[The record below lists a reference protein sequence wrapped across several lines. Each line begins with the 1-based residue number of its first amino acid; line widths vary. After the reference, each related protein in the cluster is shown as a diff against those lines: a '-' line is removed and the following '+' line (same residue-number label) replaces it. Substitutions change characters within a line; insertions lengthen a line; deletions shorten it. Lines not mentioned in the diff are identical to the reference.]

1 MPFLFL
7 IFIMQN
13 IFFADQ
19 GKQSPG
25 PGFNPANPLSALEMT
40 RLALFKMYNQA
51 GLPGSPGGPQPPQ
64 GLGSF
69 GQAMGQ
75 EMGRAM
81 AEQHA
86 RALQAVRDAEERD
99 KKEEA
104 DCIEAE
110 KRREKENEI
119 RKEDRERPERER
131 DRERDR
137 SDREHRVRPRTPDE
151 DVLLDG
157 EEDDALSPPM
167 KRERSDSTE
176 GRANGG
182 STIGGANIRIASRGK
197 TNIIDTISYNN
208 MDLIIIFLCH
218 LQISIYL

>member
-1 MPFLFL
+1 MLTYDKIY
-7 IFIMQN
+7 IFKSYY
-13 IFFADQ
+13 FTDP

-51 GLPGSPGGPQPPQ
+51 GLPGSPGNGPQPPQ

-86 RALQAVRDAEERD
+86 RALQAVREAEERD

-104 DCIEAE
+104 ESIEAE
-110 KRREKENEI
+110 KRREKENDI
-119 RKEDRERPERER
+119 HKEDRDRPDGERHREREH
-131 DRERDR
+131 DR

-157 EEDDALSPPM
+157 EEDDVMSPPPM
-167 KRERSDSTE
+167 KRERSDSVE
-176 GRANGG
+176 GRTNGG
-182 STIGGANIRIASRGK
+182 GAIGGANIRIASRGK
-197 TNIIDTISYNN
+197 
-208 MDLIIIFLCH
+208 
-218 LQISIYL
+218 

>member
-1 MPFLFL
+1 
-7 IFIMQN
+7 
-13 IFFADQ
+13 
-19 GKQSPG
+19 
-25 PGFNPANPLSALEMT
+25 
-40 RLALFKMYNQA
+40 
-51 GLPGSPGGPQPPQ
+51 
-64 GLGSF
+64 
-69 GQAMGQ
+69 
-75 EMGRAM
+75 MGRCSGT
-81 AEQHA
+81 EVCKHW
-86 RALQAVRDAEERD
+86 DGE
-99 KKEEA
+99 EEA

-110 KRREKENEI
+110 KRLEKENEI

-176 GRANGG
+176 GRTNGG

-197 TNIIDTISYNN
+197 KDTFFT
-208 MDLIIIFLCH
+208 L
-218 LQISIYL
+218 

>member
-1 MPFLFL
+1 ML
-7 IFIMQN
+7 IFK
-13 IFFADQ
+13 IFVTDP

-51 GLPGSPGGPQPPQ
+51 GLHGSPGGGGPQPPQ
-64 GLGSF
+64 GLGGF

-86 RALQAVRDAEERD
+86 RALQAVREAEERD

-104 DCIEAE
+104 ESIEAE
-110 KRREKENEI
+110 KRREKENDI
-119 RKEDRERPERER
+119 RKDDRERPDRER

-157 EEDDALSPPM
+157 EEDDGLSPPPM

-182 STIGGANIRIASRGK
+182 NVMAGANIRIVSRGEK
-197 TNIIDTISYNN
+197 NYDVLNN
-208 MDLIIIFLCH
+208 T
-218 LQISIYL
+218 YLF

>member
-1 MPFLFL
+1 MRLSYHYISKL
-7 IFIMQN
+7 N
-13 IFFADQ
+13 ILDP

-104 DCIEAE
+104 ESIEAD
-110 KRREKENEI
+110 KRREKENDI
-119 RKEDRERPERER
+119 LKEDRERSDRARNR
-131 DRERDR
+131 DRDR
-137 SDREHRVRPRTPDE
+137 SEREHRVRPRTPDE

-157 EEDDALSPPM
+157 EEDDVMSPPPM
-167 KRERSDSTE
+167 KRERSDSVE
-176 GRANGG
+176 GRTNGG
-182 STIGGANIRIASRGK
+182 GAIGGANIRIASRGK
-197 TNIIDTISYNN
+197 CVKNC
-208 MDLIIIFLCH
+208 FH
-218 LQISIYL
+218 LPLGFKCP

>member
-1 MPFLFL
+1 
-7 IFIMQN
+7 
-13 IFFADQ
+13 
-19 GKQSPG
+19 
-25 PGFNPANPLSALEMT
+25 MT

-51 GLPGSPGGPQPPQ
+51 GLPGSPGGGPQPPQ
-64 GLGSF
+64 GLGNF

-86 RALQAVRDAEERD
+86 RALQAVREAEERD

-104 DCIEAE
+104 ECIEAE

-119 RKEDRERPERER
+119 RKEDRDRTERER
-131 DRERDR
+131 DRERRDR

-157 EEDDALSPPM
+157 EEDDALSPPPM

-176 GRANGG
+176 GRTNGG
-182 STIGGANIRIASRGK
+182 STIGGANIRIANRGK
-197 TNIIDTISYNN
+197 KVFNLKKPFLKRYIMMFSYITYII
-208 MDLIIIFLCH
+208 
-218 LQISIYL
+218 